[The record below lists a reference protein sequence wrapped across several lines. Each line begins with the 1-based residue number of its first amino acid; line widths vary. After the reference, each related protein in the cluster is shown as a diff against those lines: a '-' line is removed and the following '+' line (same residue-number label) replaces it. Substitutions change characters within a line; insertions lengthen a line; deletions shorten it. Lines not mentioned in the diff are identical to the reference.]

1 MLPNSGGKNGRSKPR
16 EAYALIPKFS
26 TRIEERRN
34 PNSNKYN
41 AMRTHWSTDHTKI
54 NMDWSLHY
62 SNKSNQILHSTRT
75 EACNSGEQQQNT
87 LSTCLRWMF
96 DSIKRL
102 TDTHTHT
109 LSPRLNWVPRQ
120 SVAIALSL
128 LLLSSASLHFSHL
141 SFYVLHFLFLL
152 KFKIL
157 VCCSERK
164 RDKYRLADN
173 FPILG
178 AKDWISQI
186 SRQQPTRNIA
196 THEMNGIHLD

>member
-1 MLPNSGGKNGRSKPR
+1 MESVCKSWSIYLFVAVVIFSLDCGMLPNSGGKNGKSKPR

-87 LSTCLRWMF
+87 LSTCLRRMF

-109 LSPRLNWVPRQ
+109 HTLATTKLGVSADRCNRAVVVVAVFSFSTLLSSFFLCASFFISAQIQN
-120 SVAIALSL
+120 LSL
-128 LLLSSASLHFSHL
+128 LQW
-141 SFYVLHFLFLL
+141 
-152 KFKIL
+152 KK
-157 VCCSERK
+157 ER
-164 RDKYRLADN
+164 
-173 FPILG
+173 
-178 AKDWISQI
+178 
-186 SRQQPTRNIA
+186 
-196 THEMNGIHLD
+196 